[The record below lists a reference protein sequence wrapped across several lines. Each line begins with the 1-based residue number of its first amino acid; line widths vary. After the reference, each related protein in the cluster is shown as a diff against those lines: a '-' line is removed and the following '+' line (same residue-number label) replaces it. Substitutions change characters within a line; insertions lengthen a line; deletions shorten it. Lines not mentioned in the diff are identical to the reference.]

1 MRLIDAD
8 NYRAEFLDYSNR
20 EFNPMKVLD
29 MQETVNAVVIPKGA
43 TNGDMIKA
51 LFPEWKIE
59 HIRKMSGM
67 NRYECNIDTIN
78 RISFYDDWWN
88 TEYRQDN

>member
-1 MRLIDAD
+1 MKI
-8 NYRAEFLDYSNR
+8 LDI
-20 EFNPMKVLD
+20 
-29 MQETVNAVVIPKGA
+29 QGTVNAVVIPKGA

-51 LFPEWKIE
+51 LFPDWTIE

-78 RISFYDDWWN
+78 RISFYDDWWDS
-88 TEYRQDN
+88 EYKYGD